1 MNIQQVQAGTDS
13 MPRTRFRRL
22 HALAWLLT
30 ALASGPAAARTEPFS
45 ESRFAELQAKDA
57 LILVDVHADWCPT
70 CKKQARALDA
80 YEASRPAVT
89 LHRLV
94 VDFDKQKAWV
104 KHFKAPRQSTL
115 LLFRGETRTWFSVG
129 ETRPAAIAEALDA
142 AATP

>member
-1 MNIQQVQAGTDS
+1 MPFNQVVADDYQ
-13 MPRTRFRRL
+13 PRALYYGRWR
-22 HALAWLLT
+22 ALAALLS
-30 ALASGPAAARTEPFS
+30 ALACGPAVAGTEPFT
-45 ESRFAELQAKDA
+45 EARFTELQAQDA

-70 CKKQARALDA
+70 CKKQTAALDD
-80 YEASRPAVT
+80 YEKTRPTVT

-94 VDFDKQKAWV
+94 VDFDQQKKWV

-115 LLFRGETRTWFSVG
+115 LLFRGTTRQWFSVG

>member
-1 MNIQQVQAGTDS
+1 MAFNRVIFDRD
-13 MPRTRFRRL
+13 RTRAPTHGRWR
-22 HALAWLLT
+22 ALAVLLS
-30 ALASGPAAARTEPFS
+30 ALACGPVAAGTEPFT
-45 ESRFAELQAKDA
+45 EARFTELQAQDA

-70 CKKQARALDA
+70 CKKQAAALDE
-80 YEASRPAVT
+80 YEKTRPEVT

-94 VDFDKQKAWV
+94 VDFDQQKKWV

-115 LLFRGETRTWFSVG
+115 LLFRGTTRQWFSVG